1 MSVSTMRFSLTR
13 FLNTR
18 AFDRLRA
25 SSTIYLVFLG
35 PFLAFVTYV
44 VLGPFDLRAQSRLLQ
59 LVLLADLIYVITIV
73 AFVIL
78 RILRIISQR
87 RQRSA
92 GSQLH
97 LRLTGFFTVMALLP
111 TIGVAI
117 FATFTVNMGLEAWFS
132 DRVQSVIGASR
143 SAAEAYE
150 TEQRQAMVEDI
161 TDLANELGNFR
172 KSRFGVDSSEF
183 RTHLA
188 KLQQEMQRGMKEAF
202 VIDDKGKIKL
212 RGFRNYAFDYDEPEP
227 SLFDAA
233 LNQVQIIEDWD
244 NNEIR
249 ALVYIDGFPG
259 HYLYVTRLVD
269 GNLLNL
275 LDDTQETASLYQQL
289 ENEKGK
295 VLFNFALVY
304 LAFAILMI
312 VSSVLLGLWFAE
324 RLSRPI
330 GRLTGAAQK
339 IAEGELNV
347 RVREESGD
355 DEIAQLSKLFN
366 RMTVQL
372 KIQRDKLLQNTS
384 QIDERRRLFDSVLA
398 SVTSGVIGLNPSGK
412 ISFINRSAISLLS
425 CDHKNLE
432 NTKLD
437 ILVPEFAPVYTAL
450 FANNLKSFQ
459 QEIKLLRAG
468 RLENLLVRMAPMKD
482 EDDNIDGFVV
492 AFDDVTQL
500 VSAQRAAAWGDVA
513 QRIAHEIKN
522 PLTPIRLSAERIKR
536 KFMPLVDREGDT
548 LANMT
553 EVIVRQ
559 TNDLSRIVDEF
570 SKFARMPEP
579 EKQSEDIIKVVNSAI
594 SLQESGFPE
603 ILFKRN
609 IVKGPIMFELDA
621 TMISQVLINLLK
633 NAGES
638 IESRQS
644 KEESSEVKGQI
655 DIIVARHDT
664 FLEVSVVDNGI
675 GLPADRARLFEPYV
689 TTRENGT
696 GLGLAIVKKIIEEHG
711 GTFRLED
718 APNYKNSRKVGAAA
732 IIELPY
738 FAMSEN

>member
-1 MSVSTMRFSLTR
+1 MRFSLTR
-13 FLNTR
+13 FLTTR
-18 AFDRLRA
+18 TFDRVRA

-35 PFLAFVTYV
+35 PFLAFATYII
-44 VLGPFDLRAQSRLLQ
+44 LGPFDLRAQSRLLQ
-59 LVLLADLIYVITIV
+59 LVLLADLVYVITIV

-87 RQRSA
+87 RQKSA

-111 TIGVAI
+111 TIGVAV

-132 DRVQSVIGASR
+132 DRVQSVISASR

-150 TEQRQAMVEDI
+150 AEQREALVEDI
-161 TDLANELGNFR
+161 TDLANDLGSFR
-172 KSRFGVDSSEF
+172 KSRNGTDFSEF
-183 RTHLA
+183 RNQLA
-188 KLQQEMQRGMKEAF
+188 KRQQEMQRGMKEAF
-202 VIDDKGKIKL
+202 VINDERKIIL
-212 RGFRNYAFDYDEPEP
+212 RGFRNYAFDYDEPETV
-227 SLFDAA
+227 LFDAS
-233 LNQVQIIEDWD
+233 LKQVQIIDDWN
-244 NNEIR
+244 NNEMR
-249 ALVYIDGFPG
+249 ALIYIDGFPG

-289 ENEKGK
+289 ESDKGK

-312 VSSVLLGLWFAE
+312 VSAVLLGLLFAE

-339 IAEGELNV
+339 IAKGELNV
-347 RVREESGD
+347 RVREEAGD

-366 RMTVQL
+366 RMTKQL
-372 KIQRDKLLQNTS
+372 KLQRDKLLQNTS

-398 SVTSGVIGLNPSGK
+398 SVTSGVIGLNPDAK
-412 ISFINRSAISLLS
+412 ISFINRSAISLLNYTDKIS
-425 CDHKNLE
+425 KNCTLEILAPEFLSMYENLVLGNLKNL
-432 NTKLD
+432 
-437 ILVPEFAPVYTAL
+437 
-450 FANNLKSFQ
+450 Q
-459 QEIKLLRAG
+459 QEVKILRAG

-482 EDDNIDGFVV
+482 ETDNIDGFVI
-492 AFDDVTQL
+492 AFDDITEL

-522 PLTPIRLSAERIKR
+522 PLTPIRLSAERIKQ
-536 KFMPLVDREGDT
+536 KFVPLLDEDSAS
-548 LANMT
+548 LSNMT

-570 SKFARMPEP
+570 SRFARMPEP
-579 EKQSEDIIKVVNSAI
+579 DKKSEDIIQIINSAI
-594 SLQESGFPE
+594 SLQETGLPE
-603 ILFKRN
+603 ISFKKN
-609 IVKGPIMFELDA
+609 IVEGPIMFELDA
-621 TMISQVLINLLK
+621 TMMSQALINLLK

-638 IESRQS
+638 IESRIKKLGLS
-644 KEESSEVKGQI
+644 KVFGQI
-655 DIIVARHDT
+655 KITAELQDSFLKVSII
-664 FLEVSVVDNGI
+664 DNGL
-675 GLPADRARLFEPYV
+675 GLPEDRARLFEPYV

-718 APNYKNSRKVGAAA
+718 APQYKKSEIVGAAA
-732 IIELPY
+732 IIELPFY
-738 FAMSEN
+738 AVK

>member
-1 MSVSTMRFSLTR
+1 MSASTMRFSLTT

-18 AFDRLRA
+18 TFDRVRA

-35 PFLAFVTYV
+35 PFLALFTYV

-111 TIGVAI
+111 TIGVAV

-132 DRVQSVIGASR
+132 DRVQSVIGASK

-150 TEQRQAMVEDI
+150 AEQREAMVADI
-161 TDLANELGNFR
+161 TDLANEVGHFR
-172 KSRFGVDSSEF
+172 QSRYGTDFSEF
-183 RTHLA
+183 RSHLA
-188 KLQQEMQRGMKEAF
+188 NLQQEMQRGMKEAF
-202 VIDDKGKIKL
+202 VIDNKGKIIL
-212 RGFRNYAFDYDEPEP
+212 RGFRNYAFDYDQPEP
-227 SLFDAA
+227 LLFDNA
-233 LNQVQIIEDWD
+233 LKEVQIIEDWD

-269 GNLLNL
+269 GNLLSL

-366 RMTVQL
+366 RMTSQL

-398 SVTSGVIGLNPSGK
+398 SVTSGVICLNPSGK
-412 ISFINRSAISLLS
+412 ISFINRSAISLLK
-425 CDHKNLE
+425 CDDKNLE
-432 NTKLD
+432 NTTLD
-437 ILVPEFAPVYTAL
+437 ILVPEFTSMYNTL
-450 FANNLKSFQ
+450 FYNNYNSLQ

-482 EDDNIDGFVV
+482 EYDRIDGFVI
-492 AFDDVTQL
+492 AFDDVTEL

-536 KFMPLVDREGDT
+536 KFMPLVDRESDT
-548 LANMT
+548 LADMT

-579 EKQSEDIIKVVNSAI
+579 DKQSEDIIAVLNSAI

-603 ILFKRN
+603 ILFKKN
-609 IVKGPIMFELDA
+609 IVEGPIMFELDA
-621 TMISQVLINLLK
+621 TMISQVFINLLK

-638 IESRQS
+638 IESRKNKGKS
-644 KEESSEVKGQI
+644 AEVKGQI
-655 DIIVARHDT
+655 DIIVKHYDT
-664 FLEVSVVDNGI
+664 ILEVSFIDNGL
-675 GLPADRARLFEPYV
+675 GMPADRARLLEPYV
-689 TTRENGT
+689 TTR
-696 GLGLAIVKKIIEEHG
+696 
-711 GTFRLED
+711 
-718 APNYKNSRKVGAAA
+718 
-732 IIELPY
+732 
-738 FAMSEN
+738 

>member
-1 MSVSTMRFSLTR
+1 MRFSLTR
-13 FLNTR
+13 FINTR
-18 AFDRLRA
+18 AFGRVRA

-150 TEQRQAMVEDI
+150 TEQREAMVEDI

-172 KSRFGVDSSEF
+172 KSRFGADFSEF

-202 VIDDKGKIKL
+202 VIDEKGKIKL
-212 RGFRNYAFDYDEPEP
+212 RGFRNYAFDYDEPET

-233 LNQVQIIEDWD
+233 LKQVQIIEDWD

-339 IAEGELNV
+339 IAEGKLNV

-366 RMTVQL
+366 RMTSQL

-412 ISFINRSAISLLS
+412 ISFINRSAISLLN
-425 CDHKNLE
+425 CDEKNIE
-432 NTKLD
+432 NTTLD
-437 ILVPEFAPVYTAL
+437 ILVPEFAPMYTAL
-450 FANNLKSFQ
+450 FSSNLKSFQ

-482 EDDNIDGFVV
+482 EDDKIDGFVV

-603 ILFKRN
+603 ILFNRN
-609 IVKGPIMFELDA
+609 IIEGPIMFELDA

-638 IESRQS
+638 IESRQD
-644 KEESSEVKGQI
+644 KDGSSEVKGQI
-655 DIIVARHDT
+655 DIIVERHDT
-664 FLEVSVVDNGI
+664 FIEVAVIDNGI

-711 GTFRLED
+711 GTFQLED
-718 APNYKNSRKVGAAA
+718 APKYKSGSKVGAAA
-732 IIELPY
+732 IIELPL
-738 FAMSEN
+738 FTMNEN

>member
-1 MSVSTMRFSLTR
+1 MRFSLTR

-18 AFDRLRA
+18 AFDRVRA

-150 TEQRQAMVEDI
+150 TEQREAMVEDI

-172 KSRFGVDSSEF
+172 KSRFGADFSEF

-202 VIDDKGKIKL
+202 VIDEKGKIKL
-212 RGFRNYAFDYDEPEP
+212 RGFRNYAFDYDEPET

-233 LNQVQIIEDWD
+233 LKQVQIIEDWD

-366 RMTVQL
+366 RMTSQL

-412 ISFINRSAISLLS
+412 ISFINRSAISLLN
-425 CDHKNLE
+425 CDEKNIE
-432 NTKLD
+432 NTTLD
-437 ILVPEFAPVYTAL
+437 ILVPEFAPMYTAL
-450 FANNLKSFQ
+450 FSSNLKSFQ

-482 EDDNIDGFVV
+482 EDDKIDGFVV

-603 ILFKRN
+603 ILFNRN
-609 IVKGPIMFELDA
+609 IIEGPIMFELDA

-638 IESRQS
+638 IESRQD
-644 KEESSEVKGQI
+644 KDGSSEVKGQI
-655 DIIVARHDT
+655 DIIVERHDT
-664 FLEVSVVDNGI
+664 FLEVAVIDNGI

-718 APNYKNSRKVGAAA
+718 APKYKSGSKVGAAA
-732 IIELPY
+732 IIELPL
-738 FAMSEN
+738 FTMNEN

>member
-18 AFDRLRA
+18 AFDRVRA

-35 PFLAFVTYV
+35 PFLALFTYV

-150 TEQRQAMVEDI
+150 TEQREAMVEDI

-172 KSRFGVDSSEF
+172 KSRSGADFSEF

-233 LNQVQIIEDWD
+233 LKKVQIIQDWG

-249 ALVYIDGFPG
+249 ALAYIDGFPR
-259 HYLYVTRLVD
+259 HYVYATRVVD
-269 GNLLNL
+269 GNLLTL

-289 ENEKGK
+289 ESEKGK

-339 IAEGELNV
+339 IAKGELNV
-347 RVREESGD
+347 RVREEVGD
-355 DEIAQLSKLFN
+355 DEIAQLSRLFN
-366 RMTVQL
+366 RMTGQL

-384 QIDERRRLFDSVLA
+384 QIDERRRLLIVFW
-398 SVTSGVIGLNPSGK
+398 
-412 ISFINRSAISLLS
+412 LLLP
-425 CDHKNLE
+425 LE
-432 NTKLD
+432 
-437 ILVPEFAPVYTAL
+437 
-450 FANNLKSFQ
+450 
-459 QEIKLLRAG
+459 
-468 RLENLLVRMAPMKD
+468 
-482 EDDNIDGFVV
+482 
-492 AFDDVTQL
+492 
-500 VSAQRAAAWGDVA
+500 
-513 QRIAHEIKN
+513 
-522 PLTPIRLSAERIKR
+522 
-536 KFMPLVDREGDT
+536 
-548 LANMT
+548 
-553 EVIVRQ
+553 
-559 TNDLSRIVDEF
+559 
-570 SKFARMPEP
+570 
-579 EKQSEDIIKVVNSAI
+579 
-594 SLQESGFPE
+594 
-603 ILFKRN
+603 
-609 IVKGPIMFELDA
+609 
-621 TMISQVLINLLK
+621 
-633 NAGES
+633 
-638 IESRQS
+638 
-644 KEESSEVKGQI
+644 
-655 DIIVARHDT
+655 
-664 FLEVSVVDNGI
+664 
-675 GLPADRARLFEPYV
+675 
-689 TTRENGT
+689 
-696 GLGLAIVKKIIEEHG
+696 
-711 GTFRLED
+711 
-718 APNYKNSRKVGAAA
+718 
-732 IIELPY
+732 
-738 FAMSEN
+738 

>member
-1 MSVSTMRFSLTR
+1 MRFSLTR
-13 FLNTR
+13 ILNTR
-18 AFDRLRA
+18 TFDRVRA

-35 PFLAFVTYV
+35 PFLAFATYII
-44 VLGPFDLRAQSRLLQ
+44 LGPFDLRAQSRLLQ
-59 LVLLADLIYVITIV
+59 LVLLADLVYVITIV

-87 RQRSA
+87 RQKSA

-111 TIGVAI
+111 TIGVAV

-132 DRVQSVIGASR
+132 DRVQSVISASR

-150 TEQRQAMVEDI
+150 AEQREALIEDI
-161 TDLANELGNFR
+161 ADLANELGFFR
-172 KSRFGVDSSEF
+172 KGRNGTDLSEF
-183 RTHLA
+183 RNHLA

-212 RGFRNYAFDYDEPEP
+212 RGFRNYAFDYDKPEAI
-227 SLFDAA
+227 LFDTS
-233 LNQVQIIEDWD
+233 LRQVQIIEDWK
-244 NNEIR
+244 NNEMR
-249 ALVYIDGFPG
+249 ALIYIDDFPG

-275 LDDTQETASLYQQL
+275 LDETQETASLYQQL
-289 ENEKGK
+289 ESDKGK

-312 VSSVLLGLWFAE
+312 LSAVLLGLWFAE

-339 IAEGELNV
+339 IAKGELNV

-366 RMTVQL
+366 RMTSQL
-372 KIQRDKLLQNTS
+372 KLQRDKLLLNTS

-398 SVTSGVIGLNPSGK
+398 SVTSGVIGLNPNGK
-412 ISFINRSAISLLS
+412 ISFINRSAISLLNYT
-425 CDHKNLE
+425 DKKLE
-432 NTKLD
+432 DCSLE
-437 ILVPEFAPVYTAL
+437 ILAPEFLSMYESLVL
-450 FANNLKSFQ
+450 GNLKSLQ
-459 QEIKLLRAG
+459 QEVKILRAG
-468 RLENLLVRMAPMKD
+468 RLENLLVRIAPMKD
-482 EDDNIDGFVV
+482 ETENIDGFVI
-492 AFDDVTQL
+492 AFDDITEL

-536 KFMPLVDREGDT
+536 KFMPLLDDNSDT
-548 LANMT
+548 LSDMT

-570 SKFARMPEP
+570 SRFARMPEP
-579 EKQSEDIIKVVNSAI
+579 NKKSEDIIQIINSAI
-594 SLQESGFPE
+594 SLQENGLPE
-603 ILFKRN
+603 IAFKKN
-609 IVKGPIMFELDA
+609 IVDGPIMLEVDA
-621 TMISQVLINLLK
+621 TMISQALINLLK

-638 IESRQS
+638 IASRMS
-644 KEESSEVKGQI
+644 KGEAPIVLGQI
-655 DIIVARHDT
+655 KVIAKLLDN
-664 FLEVSVVDNGI
+664 FLKVSIVDNGL
-675 GLPADRARLFEPYV
+675 GLPEDRARLFEPYV

-718 APNYKNSRKVGAAA
+718 AAQYKNSGIVGAAA
-732 IIELPY
+732 IIEIPIY
-738 FAMSEN
+738 SVKSNKD

>member
-18 AFDRLRA
+18 TFDRVRA

-35 PFLAFVTYV
+35 PFLALFTYV

-111 TIGVAI
+111 TIGVAV

-132 DRVQSVIGASR
+132 DRVQSVIGASK

-150 TEQRQAMVEDI
+150 AEQREAMVADI

-172 KSRFGVDSSEF
+172 KSRYGTDFSEF
-183 RTHLA
+183 RSHLA
-188 KLQQEMQRGMKEAF
+188 NLQQEMQRGMKEAF
-202 VIDDKGKIKL
+202 VIDNKGKIIL
-212 RGFRNYAFDYDEPEP
+212 RGFRNYAFDYDQPEP
-227 SLFDAA
+227 LLFDNA
-233 LNQVQIIEDWD
+233 LKEVQIIEDWD

-269 GNLLNL
+269 GNLLSL
-275 LDDTQETASLYQQL
+275 LDHTQETASLYQQL

-366 RMTVQL
+366 RMTSQL

-412 ISFINRSAISLLS
+412 ISFINRSAISLLK
-425 CDHKNLE
+425 CDDKNLE
-432 NTKLD
+432 NTTLD
-437 ILVPEFAPVYTAL
+437 ILVPEFTSMYNTL
-450 FANNLKSFQ
+450 FYNNFNSLQ

-482 EDDNIDGFVV
+482 EYDRIDGFVI
-492 AFDDVTQL
+492 AFDDVTEL

-536 KFMPLVDREGDT
+536 KFMPLVDRESDT
-548 LANMT
+548 LADMT

-579 EKQSEDIIKVVNSAI
+579 DKQSEDIIAVLNSAI

-603 ILFKRN
+603 ILFKKN
-609 IVKGPIMFELDA
+609 IVEGPIMFELDS
-621 TMISQVLINLLK
+621 TMISQVFINLLK

-638 IESRQS
+638 IESRKNKGKS
-644 KEESSEVKGQI
+644 AEVKGQI
-655 DIIVARHDT
+655 DIIVKHYDT
-664 FLEVSVVDNGI
+664 ILEVSFIDNGV

-711 GTFRLED
+711 GAFRLED
-718 APNYKNSRKVGAAA
+718 APRCKTSSIVGAAA
-732 IIELPY
+732 IIELP
-738 FAMSEN
+738 FFNMNQN

>member
-1 MSVSTMRFSLTR
+1 M
-13 FLNTR
+13 
-18 AFDRLRA
+18 
-25 SSTIYLVFLG
+25 
-35 PFLAFVTYV
+35 
-44 VLGPFDLRAQSRLLQ
+44 
-59 LVLLADLIYVITIV
+59 
-73 AFVIL
+73 
-78 RILRIISQR
+78 RIISQR
-87 RQRSA
+87 RQKSA

-132 DRVQSVIGASR
+132 DRVQSVISASR

-150 TEQRQAMVEDI
+150 AEQRGALIEDI
-161 TDLANELGNFR
+161 TDLANELGFFR
-172 KSRFGVDSSEF
+172 KGRNGTDLSEF
-183 RTHLA
+183 RNHLA

-202 VIDDKGKIKL
+202 VIDDEGKIKL
-212 RGFRNYAFDYDEPEP
+212 RGFRNYAFDYDKPEVT
-227 SLFDAA
+227 LFDTS
-233 LNQVQIIEDWD
+233 LRQVQIIEDWK
-244 NNEIR
+244 NNEMR
-249 ALVYIDGFPG
+249 ALIYIDGFPG

-289 ENEKGK
+289 ESDKGK

-312 VSSVLLGLWFAE
+312 VSAVLLGLWFAE

-339 IAEGELNV
+339 IAKGELNV

-366 RMTVQL
+366 RMTSQL
-372 KIQRDKLLQNTS
+372 KLQRDKLLLNTS

-398 SVTSGVIGLNPSGK
+398 SVTSGVIGLNPKGK
-412 ISFINRSAISLLS
+412 ISFINRSAISLLNYTDKKMDD
-425 CDHKNLE
+425 CTLE
-432 NTKLD
+432 
-437 ILVPEFAPVYTAL
+437 ILAPEFLSMYESLVL
-450 FANNLKSFQ
+450 GDLKSLQ
-459 QEIKLLRAG
+459 QEVKILRAG

-482 EDDNIDGFVV
+482 ETDNIDGFVI
-492 AFDDVTQL
+492 AFDDITEL

-536 KFMPLVDREGDT
+536 KFMPLLDDNSDT
-548 LANMT
+548 LSDMT

-570 SKFARMPEP
+570 SRFARMPEP
-579 EKQSEDIIKVVNSAI
+579 DKKSEDIIQIITSAI
-594 SLQESGFPE
+594 SLQENGLPE
-603 ILFKRN
+603 IAFKKN
-609 IVKGPIMFELDA
+609 IVEGPIMLGVDA
-621 TMISQVLINLLK
+621 AMISQALINLLK

-638 IESRQS
+638 ISGRMSKGESPN
-644 KEESSEVKGQI
+644 VLGQI
-655 DIIVARHDT
+655 QVIAKLSGS
-664 FLEVSVVDNGI
+664 FLKVSIVDNGL
-675 GLPADRARLFEPYV
+675 GLPEDRARLFEPYV

-718 APNYKNSRKVGAAA
+718 APKYQNSGIVGAAA
-732 IIELPY
+732 IIELPIY
-738 FAMSEN
+738 SVK

>member
-1 MSVSTMRFSLTR
+1 MRFSLTR

-18 AFDRLRA
+18 AFDRVRA

-150 TEQRQAMVEDI
+150 TEQREAMVEDI
-161 TDLANELGNFR
+161 TALANELGNFR
-172 KSRFGVDSSEF
+172 KSRFGADSSEF

-227 SLFDAA
+227 ALFDSA
-233 LNQVQIIEDWD
+233 LKQVQIIEDWD

-412 ISFINRSAISLLS
+412 ISFINRSAISLLN

-432 NTKLD
+432 NTTLD
-437 ILVPEFAPVYTAL
+437 ILVPEFAPMYTAL
-450 FANNLKSFQ
+450 FADNLKSFQ

-482 EDDNIDGFVV
+482 EDDKIDGFVV

-536 KFMPLVDREGDT
+536 KFMPIVDREGDT

-609 IVKGPIMFELDA
+609 IVEGPIMFELDA

-644 KEESSEVKGQI
+644 KEESSKVKGQI
-655 DIIVARHDT
+655 DIIVVRHDT

-718 APNYKNSRKVGAAA
+718 APEYKNSSKVGAAA
-732 IIELPY
+732 IIALPY
-738 FAMSEN
+738 FTMSEN

>member
-1 MSVSTMRFSLTR
+1 MRFSLTR
-13 FLNTR
+13 ILNTKT
-18 AFDRLRA
+18 FDRVRA

-35 PFLAFVTYV
+35 PFLAFATYII
-44 VLGPFDLRAQSRLLQ
+44 LGPFDLRAQSRLLQ
-59 LVLLADLIYVITIV
+59 LVLLADLVYVITIV

-78 RILRIISQR
+78 RIFRIVSQR
-87 RQRSA
+87 RQKSA

-111 TIGVAI
+111 TIGVAV

-132 DRVQSVIGASR
+132 DRVQSVVSASR

-150 TEQRQAMVEDI
+150 AEQREALTEDI
-161 TDLANELGNFR
+161 ADLANELGFFR
-172 KSRFGVDSSEF
+172 KSRNGTDLSEI
-183 RTHLA
+183 RNHLA

-202 VIDDKGKIKL
+202 VIDYEGKIKL
-212 RGFRNYAFDYDEPEP
+212 RGFRNYAFDYDEPDAV
-227 SLFDAA
+227 LFDAS
-233 LNQVQIIEDWD
+233 LKQVQIIEDWK
-244 NNEIR
+244 NNEMR
-249 ALVYIDGFPG
+249 ALIYIDGFPG

-289 ENEKGK
+289 ESDKGK

-312 VSSVLLGLWFAE
+312 VSAVLLGLWFAE

-339 IAEGELNV
+339 IAKGELNV
-347 RVREESGD
+347 RVREETGD

-366 RMTVQL
+366 RMTSQL
-372 KIQRDKLLQNTS
+372 KLQRDKLLLNTS

-398 SVTSGVIGLNPSGK
+398 SVTSGVIGLNPDGK
-412 ISFINRSAISLLS
+412 ISFINRSAISLLNYS
-425 CDHKNLE
+425 DKTFEDCTLE
-432 NTKLD
+432 
-437 ILVPEFAPVYTAL
+437 ILAPEFLSMYESLVL
-450 FANNLKSFQ
+450 GNLKSLQ
-459 QEIKLLRAG
+459 QEVKILRAG

-482 EDDNIDGFVV
+482 ETDNIDGFVI
-492 AFDDVTQL
+492 AFDDITEL

-536 KFMPLVDREGDT
+536 KFVPLLDDNSDT
-548 LANMT
+548 LSDMT

-570 SKFARMPEP
+570 SRFARMPEP
-579 EKQSEDIIKVVNSAI
+579 VKKSEDIIQIINSAI
-594 SLQESGFPE
+594 SLQENGLPE
-603 ILFKRN
+603 IEFKKN
-609 IVKGPIMFELDA
+609 IVEGPIMCELDA
-621 TMISQVLINLLK
+621 TMISQALINLVK

-638 IESRQS
+638 IASRMS
-644 KEESSEVKGQI
+644 KGNSPNVLGQI
-655 DIIVARHDT
+655 KVIAKLSGS
-664 FLEVSVVDNGI
+664 FLKVSIFDNGL
-675 GLPADRARLFEPYV
+675 GLPEDRVRLFEPYV

-718 APNYKNSRKVGAAA
+718 APPYQNSGIVGAAA
-732 IIELPY
+732 IIELPIY
-738 FAMSEN
+738 SVRYDKD

>member
-1 MSVSTMRFSLTR
+1 
-13 FLNTR
+13 
-18 AFDRLRA
+18 
-25 SSTIYLVFLG
+25 LG
-35 PFLAFVTYV
+35 PFLALATYII
-44 VLGPFDLRAQSRLLQ
+44 LGPFDLRAQSRLLQ
-59 LVLLADLIYVITIV
+59 LVLLADLVYVITIV

-87 RQRSA
+87 RQKSA

-111 TIGVAI
+111 TIGVAV

-132 DRVQSVIGASR
+132 DRVQSVISASR

-150 TEQRQAMVEDI
+150 AEQREALIEDI
-161 TDLANELGNFR
+161 TDLANDLGLFR
-172 KSRFGVDSSEF
+172 KSRNGTDFSEF
-183 RTHLA
+183 RNHLA
-188 KLQQEMQRGMKEAF
+188 KRQQEMQRGMNEAF
-202 VIDDKGKIKL
+202 VINDESKIIL
-212 RGFRNYAFDYDEPEP
+212 RGFRNYAFDYDEPETV
-227 SLFDAA
+227 LFDAA
-233 LNQVQIIEDWD
+233 LKQVQIIEDWK
-244 NNEIR
+244 NNEMR
-249 ALVYIDGFPG
+249 ALIYIDGFPD

-289 ENEKGK
+289 ESDKGK

-312 VSSVLLGLWFAE
+312 VSAVLLGLLFAE

-339 IAEGELNV
+339 IARGELNV

-366 RMTVQL
+366 RMTRQL
-372 KIQRDKLLQNTS
+372 KLQRDKLLQNTS

-398 SVTSGVIGLNPSGK
+398 SVTSGVIGLNSDAK
-412 ISFINRSAISLLS
+412 ISFINRSAISLLNYS
-425 CDHKNLE
+425 DKISKNCTLE
-432 NTKLD
+432 
-437 ILVPEFAPVYTAL
+437 ILAPEFLSMYE
-450 FANNLKSFQ
+450 NLVLGNLRSLQ
-459 QEIKLLRAG
+459 QEVKILRAG
-468 RLENLLVRMAPMKD
+468 RFENLLVRMAPMKD
-482 EDDNIDGFVV
+482 ETDNIDGFVI
-492 AFDDVTQL
+492 AFDDITEL

-522 PLTPIRLSAERIKR
+522 PLTPIRLSAERIKQ
-536 KFMPLVDREGDT
+536 KFMPLLDEDSDS
-548 LANMT
+548 LSNMT

-570 SKFARMPEP
+570 SRFARMPEP
-579 EKQSEDIIKVVNSAI
+579 DKKSENIIQIINSAI
-594 SLQESGFPE
+594 SLQETGFPE
-603 ILFKRN
+603 ISFKKN
-609 IVKGPIMFELDA
+609 IVEGPIMFDLDA
-621 TMISQVLINLLK
+621 TMMSQALINLLK

-638 IESRQS
+638 IESRIKKHGVS
-644 KEESSEVKGQI
+644 KIFGQI
-655 DIIVARHDT
+655 EIITELQDS
-664 FLEVSVVDNGI
+664 FFKISIVDNGL
-675 GLPADRARLFEPYV
+675 GLPEDRARLFEPYV

-718 APNYKNSRKVGAAA
+718 APQFKNSEIVGATA
-732 IIELPY
+732 IIELPFY
-738 FAMSEN
+738 AVK

>member
-1 MSVSTMRFSLTR
+1 MRFSLTR
-13 FLNTR
+13 ILNTR
-18 AFDRLRA
+18 TFDRVRA

-35 PFLAFVTYV
+35 PFLAFATYII
-44 VLGPFDLRAQSRLLQ
+44 LGPFDLRAQSRLLQ
-59 LVLLADLIYVITIV
+59 LVLLADLVYVITIV

-87 RQRSA
+87 RQKSA

-111 TIGVAI
+111 TIGVAV

-132 DRVQSVIGASR
+132 DRVQSVISASR

-150 TEQRQAMVEDI
+150 AEQREALIEDI
-161 TDLANELGNFR
+161 ADLANELGFFR
-172 KSRFGVDSSEF
+172 KGRNGTDLSEF
-183 RTHLA
+183 RNHLA
-188 KLQQEMQRGMKEAF
+188 RLQQEMQRGMKEAF

-212 RGFRNYAFDYDEPEP
+212 RGFRNYAFDYDKPEAI
-227 SLFDAA
+227 LFDTS
-233 LNQVQIIEDWD
+233 LRQVQIIEDWK
-244 NNEIR
+244 NNEMR
-249 ALVYIDGFPG
+249 ALIYIDGFPG

-275 LDDTQETASLYQQL
+275 LDETQETASLYQQL
-289 ENEKGK
+289 ESDKGK

-312 VSSVLLGLWFAE
+312 LSAVLLGLWFAE

-339 IAEGELNV
+339 IAKGELNV

-366 RMTVQL
+366 RMTSQL
-372 KIQRDKLLQNTS
+372 KLQRDKLLLNTS

-398 SVTSGVIGLNPSGK
+398 SVTSGVIGLNPNGK
-412 ISFINRSAISLLS
+412 ISFINRSAISLLNYT
-425 CDHKNLE
+425 DKKLE
-432 NTKLD
+432 DCSLE
-437 ILVPEFAPVYTAL
+437 ILAPEFLSMYESLVL
-450 FANNLKSFQ
+450 GNLKSLQ
-459 QEIKLLRAG
+459 QEVKILRAG
-468 RLENLLVRMAPMKD
+468 RLENLLVRIAPMKD
-482 EDDNIDGFVV
+482 ETENIDGFVI
-492 AFDDVTQL
+492 AFDDITEL

-536 KFMPLVDREGDT
+536 KFMPLLDDNSDT
-548 LANMT
+548 LSDMT

-570 SKFARMPEP
+570 SRFARMPEP
-579 EKQSEDIIKVVNSAI
+579 NKKSEDIIQIINSAI
-594 SLQESGFPE
+594 SLQENGLPE
-603 ILFKRN
+603 IAFKKN
-609 IVKGPIMFELDA
+609 IVDGPIMLEVDG
-621 TMISQVLINLLK
+621 TMISQALINLLK

-638 IESRQS
+638 IASRMS
-644 KEESSEVKGQI
+644 KGEAPIVLGQI
-655 DIIVARHDT
+655 KVIAKLLDN
-664 FLEVSVVDNGI
+664 FLKVSIVDNGL
-675 GLPADRARLFEPYV
+675 GLPEDRARLFEPYV

-718 APNYKNSRKVGAAA
+718 ATQYKNSGIVGAAA
-732 IIELPY
+732 IIEIPIYSVKL
-738 FAMSEN
+738 NKD

>member
-1 MSVSTMRFSLTR
+1 MRFSLTR
-13 FLNTR
+13 ILNTR
-18 AFDRLRA
+18 TFDRVRA

-35 PFLAFVTYV
+35 PFLAFATYII
-44 VLGPFDLRAQSRLLQ
+44 LGPFDLRAQSRLLQ
-59 LVLLADLIYVITIV
+59 LVLLADLVYVITIV

-87 RQRSA
+87 RQKSA

-97 LRLTGFFTVMALLP
+97 LRLTGFFTLMALLP
-111 TIGVAI
+111 TIGVAV

-132 DRVQSVIGASR
+132 DRVQSVISASR

-150 TEQRQAMVEDI
+150 AEQREALIEDI
-161 TDLANELGNFR
+161 ADLANELGFFR
-172 KSRFGVDSSEF
+172 KGRNGTDLSEF
-183 RTHLA
+183 RNHLA
-188 KLQQEMQRGMKEAF
+188 KLQQKMQRGMKEAF

-212 RGFRNYAFDYDEPEP
+212 RGFRNYAFDYDKPEAI
-227 SLFDAA
+227 LFDTS
-233 LNQVQIIEDWD
+233 LRQVQIIEDWK
-244 NNEIR
+244 NNEMR
-249 ALVYIDGFPG
+249 ALIYIDGFPG

-275 LDDTQETASLYQQL
+275 LDETQETASLYQQL
-289 ENEKGK
+289 ENDKGK

-339 IAEGELNV
+339 IAKGELNV

-366 RMTVQL
+366 RMTSQL
-372 KIQRDKLLQNTS
+372 KLQRDKLLLNTS

-398 SVTSGVIGLNPSGK
+398 SVTSGVIGLNPNGK
-412 ISFINRSAISLLS
+412 ISFINRSAISLLNYT
-425 CDHKNLE
+425 DKKLE
-432 NTKLD
+432 DCTLE
-437 ILVPEFAPVYTAL
+437 ILAPEFLSMYESLVL
-450 FANNLKSFQ
+450 GNLKSLQ
-459 QEIKLLRAG
+459 QEVKILRAG
-468 RLENLLVRMAPMKD
+468 RLENLLVRIAPMKD
-482 EDDNIDGFVV
+482 ETDNIDGFVI
-492 AFDDVTQL
+492 AFDDITEL

-536 KFMPLVDREGDT
+536 KFMPLLDDKSDT
-548 LANMT
+548 LSDMT

-570 SKFARMPEP
+570 SRFARMPEP
-579 EKQSEDIIKVVNSAI
+579 NKKSEDIIQIINSAI
-594 SLQESGFPE
+594 SLQENGLPE
-603 ILFKRN
+603 IAFKKN
-609 IVKGPIMFELDA
+609 IVDGPIMLEVDA
-621 TMISQVLINLLK
+621 TMISQALINLLK

-638 IESRQS
+638 IASRMS
-644 KEESSEVKGQI
+644 KGEAPIVLGQI
-655 DIIVARHDT
+655 KVIAKLLDN
-664 FLEVSVVDNGI
+664 FLKVSIVDNGL
-675 GLPADRARLFEPYV
+675 GLPEDRARLFEPYV

-718 APNYKNSRKVGAAA
+718 AAQYKNSDIVGAAA
-732 IIELPY
+732 IIEIPIY
-738 FAMSEN
+738 SVKSNKD

>member
-1 MSVSTMRFSLTR
+1 MRFSLTR
-13 FLNTR
+13 FLKTKT
-18 AFDRLRA
+18 FDHVRT

-35 PFLAFVTYV
+35 PFLAFATYV
-44 VLGPFDLRAQSRLLQ
+44 ILGPFDLRAQSRLLQ
-59 LVLLADLIYVITIV
+59 LVLLADLVYVITIV

-87 RQRSA
+87 RQKSA

-111 TIGVAI
+111 TIGVAV

-132 DRVQSVIGASR
+132 DRVQSVITASR

-150 TEQRQAMVEDI
+150 AEQREALIEDI
-161 TDLANELGNFR
+161 TNLANELGLFR
-172 KSRFGVDSSEF
+172 KGRNGTDLSEF
-183 RTHLA
+183 RNHLA
-188 KLQQEMQRGMKEAF
+188 KLQQEMQRGMKKAF
-202 VIDDKGKIKL
+202 VINHEGKIKL
-212 RGFRNYAFDYDEPEP
+212 RGFRNYAFDYDEPETG
-227 SLFDAA
+227 LFDTS
-233 LNQVQIIEDWD
+233 LKQVQIIDDWN
-244 NNEIR
+244 NNEMR
-249 ALVYIDGFPG
+249 ALVYIDDYPG

-275 LDDTQETASLYQQL
+275 LDETQETASLYQQL
-289 ENEKGK
+289 ESDKGK

-312 VSSVLLGLWFAE
+312 VSAVLLGLWFAE

-339 IAEGELNV
+339 IAKGELNV

-366 RMTVQL
+366 RMTSQL
-372 KIQRDKLLQNTS
+372 KLQRDELLQNTS

-398 SVTSGVIGLNPSGK
+398 SVTSGVIGLNPNGK
-412 ISFINRSAISLLS
+412 ISFVNRSAIRLLNYTDKIS
-425 CDHKNLE
+425 E
-432 NTKLD
+432 NSTLK
-437 ILVPEFAPVYTAL
+437 ILAPEFLSIYEAL
-450 FANNLKSFQ
+450 VMGNLKSLQ
-459 QEIKLLRAG
+459 QEVKILRAG

-482 EDDNIDGFVV
+482 ETERVDGFVI
-492 AFDDVTQL
+492 AFDDITEL
-500 VSAQRAAAWGDVA
+500 VSAQRSAAWGDVA

-536 KFMPLVDREGDT
+536 KFMPLLEKDSDT
-548 LANMT
+548 LSSMT

-570 SKFARMPEP
+570 SRFARMPEP
-579 EKQSEDIIKVVNSAI
+579 DKKPEDIIQIINSAI
-594 SLQESGFPE
+594 SLQETGLPE
-603 ILFKRN
+603 ISFKKR
-609 IVKGPIMFELDA
+609 IIDGPIMFELDT
-621 TMISQVLINLLK
+621 TMISQALINLLK

-638 IESRQS
+638 IETRISKHESSNVFGQIEIIVES
-644 KEESSEVKGQI
+644 KES
-655 DIIVARHDT
+655 
-664 FLEVSVVDNGI
+664 FLKISIVDNGV
-675 GLPADRARLFEPYV
+675 GLPEDRTRLFEPYV
-689 TTRENGT
+689 TTRESGT

-718 APNYKNSRKVGAAA
+718 ASQVENSGIVGAAA
-732 IIELPY
+732 IIELPIY
-738 FAMSEN
+738 TSK

>member
-1 MSVSTMRFSLTR
+1 MRFSLTR
-13 FLNTR
+13 FLNTKT
-18 AFDRLRA
+18 FDHVRT

-35 PFLAFVTYV
+35 PFLAFATYV
-44 VLGPFDLRAQSRLLQ
+44 ILGPFDLRAQSRLLQ
-59 LVLLADLIYVITIV
+59 LVLLADLVYVITIV

-87 RQRSA
+87 RQKSA

-111 TIGVAI
+111 TIGVAV

-132 DRVQSVIGASR
+132 DRVQSVITASR

-150 TEQRQAMVEDI
+150 AEQREALIEDI
-161 TDLANELGNFR
+161 TNLAKELGFFR
-172 KSRFGVDSSEF
+172 KSRNGTDLSEF
-183 RTHLA
+183 RNHLA
-188 KLQQEMQRGMKEAF
+188 KLQQEMQRGMKKAF
-202 VIDDKGKIKL
+202 VINHEGKIKL
-212 RGFRNYAFDYDEPEP
+212 RGFRNYAFDYDEPETG
-227 SLFDAA
+227 LFDTS
-233 LNQVQIIEDWD
+233 LKQVQIIDDWN
-244 NNEIR
+244 NNEMR
-249 ALVYIDGFPG
+249 ALVYIDDYPG

-275 LDDTQETASLYQQL
+275 LDETQETASLYQQL
-289 ENEKGK
+289 ESDKGK

-312 VSSVLLGLWFAE
+312 VSAVLLGLWFAE

-339 IAEGELNV
+339 IAKGELNV

-366 RMTVQL
+366 RMTSQL
-372 KIQRDKLLQNTS
+372 KLQRDELLQNTS

-398 SVTSGVIGLNPSGK
+398 SVTSGVIGLKPNGK
-412 ISFINRSAISLLS
+412 ISFVNRSAISLLNYTDKIS
-425 CDHKNLE
+425 E
-432 NTKLD
+432 NSTLK
-437 ILVPEFAPVYTAL
+437 ILAPEFLSMYEAL
-450 FANNLKSFQ
+450 VLGNLKSLQ
-459 QEIKLLRAG
+459 QEVKILRAG

-482 EDDNIDGFVV
+482 ETERVDGFVI
-492 AFDDVTQL
+492 AFDDITEL
-500 VSAQRAAAWGDVA
+500 VSAQRSAAWGDVA

-536 KFMPLVDREGDT
+536 KFMPLLEKDSDT
-548 LANMT
+548 LSSMT

-570 SKFARMPEP
+570 SRFARMPEP
-579 EKQSEDIIKVVNSAI
+579 DKKPADIIQIINSAI
-594 SLQESGFPE
+594 SLQETGLPE
-603 ILFKRN
+603 ISFKKR
-609 IVKGPIMFELDA
+609 IIDGPIMFELDT
-621 TMISQVLINLLK
+621 TMISQALINLLK

-638 IESRQS
+638 IETRISKHESSNVFGQIEIIVES
-644 KEESSEVKGQI
+644 KE
-655 DIIVARHDT
+655 
-664 FLEVSVVDNGI
+664 SVLKISIVDNGM
-675 GLPADRARLFEPYV
+675 GLPEDRTRLFEPYV
-689 TTRENGT
+689 TTRESGT

-718 APNYKNSRKVGAAA
+718 ASQVENSGIVGAAA
-732 IIELPY
+732 IIELPIY
-738 FAMSEN
+738 TSK

>member
-1 MSVSTMRFSLTR
+1 
-13 FLNTR
+13 
-18 AFDRLRA
+18 
-25 SSTIYLVFLG
+25 
-35 PFLAFVTYV
+35 
-44 VLGPFDLRAQSRLLQ
+44 
-59 LVLLADLIYVITIV
+59 
-73 AFVIL
+73 
-78 RILRIISQR
+78 
-87 RQRSA
+87 
-92 GSQLH
+92 
-97 LRLTGFFTVMALLP
+97 MALLP

>member
-1 MSVSTMRFSLTR
+1 MRFSLTR

-18 AFDRLRA
+18 AFDRVRA
-25 SSTIYLVFLG
+25 SSTIYLVSLG

-111 TIGVAI
+111 TIGVAV

-143 SAAEAYE
+143 SASEAYE
-150 TEQRQAMVEDI
+150 TEQREAMLEDI

-172 KSRFGVDSSEF
+172 KSRLGADFSEF
-183 RTHLA
+183 RIHLA
-188 KLQQEMQRGMKEAF
+188 KLQQEMQRGMKKAF

-339 IAEGELNV
+339 IAKGELNV
-347 RVREESGD
+347 RVREEPGD

-366 RMTVQL
+366 RMTGQL

-412 ISFINRSAISLLS
+412 ISFINRSAISLLN
-425 CDHKNLE
+425 CDDKNIE
-432 NTKLD
+432 NTTLD
-437 ILVPEFAPVYTAL
+437 LLVPEFAPMCTAL
-450 FANNLKSFQ
+450 FADNLKSFQ
-459 QEIKLLRAG
+459 QEIKLLRSG

-536 KFMPLVDREGDT
+536 KFMPLLDRESDT

-609 IVKGPIMFELDA
+609 IVEGPIMFELDA

-638 IESRQS
+638 IECRHN
-644 KEESSEVKGQI
+644 KDESSGVKGQI
-655 DIIVARHDT
+655 DIIVERHDT
-664 FLEVSVVDNGI
+664 FLEVSIVDNGV

-718 APNYKNSRKVGAAA
+718 APTYKDRSNVGAAA
-732 IIELPY
+732 IIELPL
-738 FAMSEN
+738 FTMNEN

>member
-1 MSVSTMRFSLTR
+1 MRFSLTR
-13 FLNTR
+13 ILNTR
-18 AFDRLRA
+18 TFDRVRA

-35 PFLAFVTYV
+35 PFLAFATYII
-44 VLGPFDLRAQSRLLQ
+44 LGPFDLRAQSRLLQ
-59 LVLLADLIYVITIV
+59 LVLLADLVYVITIV

-87 RQRSA
+87 RQKSA

-132 DRVQSVIGASR
+132 DRVQSVISASR

-150 TEQRQAMVEDI
+150 AEQRGALIEDI
-161 TDLANELGNFR
+161 TDLANELGFFR
-172 KSRFGVDSSEF
+172 KGRNGTDLSEF
-183 RTHLA
+183 RNHLA

-202 VIDDKGKIKL
+202 VIDDEGKIKL
-212 RGFRNYAFDYDEPEP
+212 RGFRNYAFDYDEPEVT
-227 SLFDAA
+227 LFDTS
-233 LNQVQIIEDWD
+233 LRQVQIIEDWK
-244 NNEIR
+244 NNEMR
-249 ALVYIDGFPG
+249 ALIYIDGFPG

-289 ENEKGK
+289 ESDKGK

-312 VSSVLLGLWFAE
+312 VSAVLLGLWFAE

-339 IAEGELNV
+339 IAKGELNV

-366 RMTVQL
+366 RMTSQL
-372 KIQRDKLLQNTS
+372 KLQRDKLLLNTS

-398 SVTSGVIGLNPSGK
+398 SVTSGVIGLNPKGK
-412 ISFINRSAISLLS
+412 ISFINRSAISLLNYT
-425 CDHKNLE
+425 DK
-432 NTKLD
+432 KLD
-437 ILVPEFAPVYTAL
+437 DCTLEILAPEFLSMYESLVL
-450 FANNLKSFQ
+450 GDLKSLQ
-459 QEIKLLRAG
+459 QEVKILRAG

-482 EDDNIDGFVV
+482 ETDNIDGFVI
-492 AFDDVTQL
+492 AFDDITEL

-536 KFMPLVDREGDT
+536 KFMPLLDDNSDT
-548 LANMT
+548 LSDMT

-570 SKFARMPEP
+570 SRFARMPEP
-579 EKQSEDIIKVVNSAI
+579 DKKSEDIIQIITSAI
-594 SLQESGFPE
+594 SLQENGLPE
-603 ILFKRN
+603 IAFKKN
-609 IVKGPIMFELDA
+609 IVEGPIMFGVDA
-621 TMISQVLINLLK
+621 AMISQALINLLK

-638 IESRQS
+638 IESRMS
-644 KEESSEVKGQI
+644 KGESPNVLGQI
-655 DIIVARHDT
+655 QVIAKLSGS
-664 FLEVSVVDNGI
+664 FLKVSIVDNGL
-675 GLPADRARLFEPYV
+675 GLPEDRARLFEPYV

-718 APNYKNSRKVGAAA
+718 APKYKNSSKVGAAA

-738 FAMSEN
+738 FTMSEN

>member
-1 MSVSTMRFSLTR
+1 MRFSLTR

-711 GTFRLED
+711 GTFRLQD

>member
-1 MSVSTMRFSLTR
+1 MSVRAMRFSLTR
-13 FLNTR
+13 FLNTKT
-18 AFDRLRA
+18 FDHVRT

-35 PFLAFVTYV
+35 PFLAFATYV
-44 VLGPFDLRAQSRLLQ
+44 ILGPFDLRAQSRLLQ
-59 LVLLADLIYVITIV
+59 LVLLADLVYVITIV

-87 RQRSA
+87 RQKSA

-111 TIGVAI
+111 TIGVAV

-132 DRVQSVIGASR
+132 DRVQSVITASR

-150 TEQRQAMVEDI
+150 AEQREALIEDI
-161 TDLANELGNFR
+161 TNLAKELGFFR
-172 KSRFGVDSSEF
+172 KSRNGTDLSEF
-183 RTHLA
+183 RNHLA
-188 KLQQEMQRGMKEAF
+188 KLQQEMQRGMKKAF
-202 VIDDKGKIKL
+202 VINHEGKIKL
-212 RGFRNYAFDYDEPEP
+212 RGFRNYAFDYDEPETG
-227 SLFDAA
+227 LFDTS
-233 LNQVQIIEDWD
+233 LKQVQIIDDWN
-244 NNEIR
+244 NNEMR
-249 ALVYIDGFPG
+249 ALVYIDDYPG

-275 LDDTQETASLYQQL
+275 LDETQETASLYQQL
-289 ENEKGK
+289 ESDKGK

-312 VSSVLLGLWFAE
+312 VSAVLLGLWFAE

-339 IAEGELNV
+339 IAKGELNV

-366 RMTVQL
+366 RMTSQL
-372 KIQRDKLLQNTS
+372 KLQRDELLQNTS

-398 SVTSGVIGLNPSGK
+398 SVTSGVIGLKPNGK
-412 ISFINRSAISLLS
+412 ISFVNRSAISLLNYTDKIS
-425 CDHKNLE
+425 E
-432 NTKLD
+432 NSTLK
-437 ILVPEFAPVYTAL
+437 ILAPEFLSIYEAL
-450 FANNLKSFQ
+450 VLGNLKSLQ
-459 QEIKLLRAG
+459 QEVKILRAG

-482 EDDNIDGFVV
+482 ETERVDGFVI
-492 AFDDVTQL
+492 AFDDITEL
-500 VSAQRAAAWGDVA
+500 VSAQRSAAWGDVA

-536 KFMPLVDREGDT
+536 KFMPLLEKDSDT
-548 LANMT
+548 LSSMT

-570 SKFARMPEP
+570 SRFARMPEP
-579 EKQSEDIIKVVNSAI
+579 DKKPADIIQIINSAI
-594 SLQESGFPE
+594 SLQETGLPE
-603 ILFKRN
+603 ISFKKR
-609 IVKGPIMFELDA
+609 IIDGPIMFELDT
-621 TMISQVLINLLK
+621 TMISQALINLLK

-638 IESRQS
+638 IETRISKHESSNVFGQIEIIVES
-644 KEESSEVKGQI
+644 KE
-655 DIIVARHDT
+655 
-664 FLEVSVVDNGI
+664 SVLKISIVDNGM
-675 GLPADRARLFEPYV
+675 GLPEDRTRLFEPYV
-689 TTRENGT
+689 TTRESGT

-718 APNYKNSRKVGAAA
+718 ASQVENSGIVGAAA
-732 IIELPY
+732 IIELPIY
-738 FAMSEN
+738 TSK

>member
-1 MSVSTMRFSLTR
+1 MRFSLTR
-13 FLNTR
+13 FLNTKTFVR
-18 AFDRLRA
+18 ASA
-25 SSTIYLVFLG
+25 SSTIYFVVLG
-35 PFLAFVTYV
+35 PFLAFATYI

-59 LVLLADLIYVITIV
+59 FVLLADLVYVITIV

-87 RQRSA
+87 RQKSA

-111 TIGVAI
+111 TIGVAV

-150 TEQRQAMVEDI
+150 AEQRDGLIKDI
-161 TDLANELGNFR
+161 TDLANDLGFFR
-172 KSRFGVDSSEF
+172 KGRNGTDLSEL
-183 RTHLA
+183 RNHLA

-202 VIDDKGKIKL
+202 VIDDEGKIKL
-212 RGFRNYAFDYDEPEP
+212 RGFRNYAFDYDEPDMFLLDT
-227 SLFDAA
+227 S
-233 LNQVQIIEDWD
+233 LNQVQIIEDWN
-244 NNEIR
+244 NNEMR
-249 ALVYIDGFPG
+249 ALFYIDGFPG
-259 HYLYVTRLVD
+259 HYLYVTRSVD

-289 ENEKGK
+289 ESDKGK

-366 RMTVQL
+366 RMTSQL
-372 KIQRDKLLQNTS
+372 KLQRDKLLLNTA

-398 SVTSGVIGLNPSGK
+398 SVTSGVIGLNPDGK
-412 ISFINRSAISLLS
+412 ISFINRSAISLLNYTDKMS
-425 CDHKNLE
+425 ENCTLE
-432 NTKLD
+432 
-437 ILVPEFAPVYTAL
+437 ILAPEFLSIYETLVL
-450 FANNLKSFQ
+450 GNLKSLQ
-459 QEIKLLRAG
+459 QEVKILRAG

-482 EDDNIDGFVV
+482 ETDNIDGFVI
-492 AFDDVTQL
+492 AFDDITEL

-536 KFMPLVDREGDT
+536 KFMPLLQDNSDT
-548 LANMT
+548 LSDMT

-570 SKFARMPEP
+570 SRFARMPEP
-579 EKQSEDIIKVVNSAI
+579 DKKSMDIIQIINSAI
-594 SLQESGFPE
+594 SLQENGLPE
-603 ILFKRN
+603 ISFKKN
-609 IVKGPIMFELDA
+609 IVDGPIMFELDE
-621 TMISQVLINLLK
+621 TMISQALINLVK

-638 IESRQS
+638 IESRIR
-644 KEESSEVKGQI
+644 KSELPHVLGQI
-655 DIIVARHDT
+655 KVIAKPLDS
-664 FLEVSVVDNGI
+664 FLKISIVDNGL
-675 GLPADRARLFEPYV
+675 GLPEDRARLFEPYV

-718 APNYKNSRKVGAAA
+718 APQYQNSGIIGAAA
-732 IIELPY
+732 IIELPIY
-738 FAMSEN
+738 SMK

>member
-1 MSVSTMRFSLTR
+1 MCIRDSV
-13 FLNTR
+13 
-18 AFDRLRA
+18 RA

-35 PFLAFVTYV
+35 PFLAFATYI

-59 LVLLADLIYVITIV
+59 LVLLADLVYVITIV

-87 RQRSA
+87 RQKSA

-132 DRVQSVIGASR
+132 DRVQSVISASR

-150 TEQRQAMVEDI
+150 AEQRGALIEDI
-161 TDLANELGNFR
+161 TDLANELGFFR
-172 KSRFGVDSSEF
+172 KGRNGTDLSEF
-183 RTHLA
+183 RNHLA

-202 VIDDKGKIKL
+202 VIDDEGKIKL
-212 RGFRNYAFDYDEPEP
+212 RGFRNYAFDYDKPEVT
-227 SLFDAA
+227 LFDTS
-233 LNQVQIIEDWD
+233 LRQVQIIEDWK
-244 NNEIR
+244 NNEMR
-249 ALVYIDGFPG
+249 ALIYIDGFPG

-289 ENEKGK
+289 ESDKGK

-312 VSSVLLGLWFAE
+312 VSAVLLGLWFAE

-339 IAEGELNV
+339 IAKGELNV

-366 RMTVQL
+366 RMTSQL
-372 KIQRDKLLQNTS
+372 KLQRDKLLLNTS

-398 SVTSGVIGLNPSGK
+398 SVTSGVIGLNPKGK
-412 ISFINRSAISLLS
+412 ISFINRSAISLLNYT
-425 CDHKNLE
+425 DK
-432 NTKLD
+432 KLD
-437 ILVPEFAPVYTAL
+437 DCTLEILAPEFLSMYESLVL
-450 FANNLKSFQ
+450 GDLKSLQ
-459 QEIKLLRAG
+459 QEVKILRAG

-482 EDDNIDGFVV
+482 ETDNIDGFVI
-492 AFDDVTQL
+492 AFDDITEL

-536 KFMPLVDREGDT
+536 KFMPLLDDNSDT
-548 LANMT
+548 LSDMT

-570 SKFARMPEP
+570 SRFARMPEP
-579 EKQSEDIIKVVNSAI
+579 DKKSEDIIQIINSAI
-594 SLQESGFPE
+594 SLQENGLPE
-603 ILFKRN
+603 IAFKKN
-609 IVKGPIMFELDA
+609 IVEGPIMFGVDA
-621 TMISQVLINLLK
+621 AMISQALINLLK

-638 IESRQS
+638 ISSRMS
-644 KEESSEVKGQI
+644 KG
-655 DIIVARHDT
+655 A
-664 FLEVSVVDNGI
+664 VSYTHLT
-675 GLPADRARLFEPYV
+675 LPTILLV
-689 TTRENGT
+689 
-696 GLGLAIVKKIIEEHG
+696 
-711 GTFRLED
+711 
-718 APNYKNSRKVGAAA
+718 
-732 IIELPY
+732 
-738 FAMSEN
+738 

>member
-1 MSVSTMRFSLTR
+1 MRFSLTR

-18 AFDRLRA
+18 AFDRVRA
-25 SSTIYLVFLG
+25 SSTIYLVSLG

-111 TIGVAI
+111 TIGVAV

-143 SAAEAYE
+143 SASEAYE
-150 TEQRQAMVEDI
+150 TEQREAMLEDI

-172 KSRFGVDSSEF
+172 KSRLGADFSEF
-183 RTHLA
+183 RIHLA
-188 KLQQEMQRGMKEAF
+188 KLQQEMQRGMKKAF

-412 ISFINRSAISLLS
+412 ISFINRSAISLLN
-425 CDHKNLE
+425 CDDKNIE
-432 NTKLD
+432 NTTLD
-437 ILVPEFAPVYTAL
+437 LLVPEFAPMCTAL
-450 FANNLKSFQ
+450 FADNLKSFQ
-459 QEIKLLRAG
+459 QEIKLLRSG

-536 KFMPLVDREGDT
+536 KFMPLLDRESDT

-609 IVKGPIMFELDA
+609 IVEGPIMFELDA

-638 IESRQS
+638 IECRHN
-644 KEESSEVKGQI
+644 KDESSGVKGQI
-655 DIIVARHDT
+655 DIIVERHDT
-664 FLEVSVVDNGI
+664 FLEVSIVDNGV

-718 APNYKNSRKVGAAA
+718 APTYKDRSNVGAAA
-732 IIELPY
+732 IIELPL
-738 FAMSEN
+738 FTMNEN

>member
-1 MSVSTMRFSLTR
+1 MRFSLTR

-536 KFMPLVDREGDT
+536 KFMPLLDRESDT

-609 IVKGPIMFELDA
+609 IVEGPIMFELDA

>member
-1 MSVSTMRFSLTR
+1 MSVRAMRFSLTR
-13 FLNTR
+13 FLNTKT
-18 AFDRLRA
+18 FDHVRT

-35 PFLAFVTYV
+35 PFLAFATYV
-44 VLGPFDLRAQSRLLQ
+44 ILGPFDLRAQSRLLQ
-59 LVLLADLIYVITIV
+59 LVLLADLVYVITIV

-87 RQRSA
+87 RQKSA

-111 TIGVAI
+111 TIGVAV

-132 DRVQSVIGASR
+132 DRVQSVITASR

-150 TEQRQAMVEDI
+150 AEQREALIEDI
-161 TDLANELGNFR
+161 TNLAKELGFFR
-172 KSRFGVDSSEF
+172 KSRNGTDLSEF
-183 RTHLA
+183 RNHLA
-188 KLQQEMQRGMKEAF
+188 KLQQEMQRGMKKAF
-202 VIDDKGKIKL
+202 VINHEGKIKL
-212 RGFRNYAFDYDEPEP
+212 RGFRNYAFDYDEPETG
-227 SLFDAA
+227 LFDTS
-233 LNQVQIIEDWD
+233 LKQVQIIDDWN
-244 NNEIR
+244 NNEMR
-249 ALVYIDGFPG
+249 ALVYIDDYPG

-275 LDDTQETASLYQQL
+275 LDETQETASLYQQL
-289 ENEKGK
+289 ESDKGK

-312 VSSVLLGLWFAE
+312 VSAVLLGLWFAE

-339 IAEGELNV
+339 IAKGELNV

-366 RMTVQL
+366 RMTSQL
-372 KIQRDKLLQNTS
+372 KLQRDELLQNTS

-398 SVTSGVIGLNPSGK
+398 SVTSGVIGLKPNGK
-412 ISFINRSAISLLS
+412 ISFVNRSAISLLNYTDKIS
-425 CDHKNLE
+425 E
-432 NTKLD
+432 NSTLK
-437 ILVPEFAPVYTAL
+437 ILAPEFLSIYEAL
-450 FANNLKSFQ
+450 VLGNLKSLQ
-459 QEIKLLRAG
+459 QEVKILRAG

-482 EDDNIDGFVV
+482 ETERVDGFVI
-492 AFDDVTQL
+492 AFDDITEL
-500 VSAQRAAAWGDVA
+500 VSAQRSAAWGDVA

-536 KFMPLVDREGDT
+536 KFMPLLEKDSDT
-548 LANMT
+548 LSSMT

-570 SKFARMPEP
+570 SRFARMPEP
-579 EKQSEDIIKVVNSAI
+579 DKKPADIIQIINSAI
-594 SLQESGFPE
+594 SLQETGLPE
-603 ILFKRN
+603 ISFKKR
-609 IVKGPIMFELDA
+609 IIDGPIMFELDT
-621 TMISQVLINLLK
+621 TMISQALINLLK

-638 IESRQS
+638 IETRISKHESSNVFGQIEIIVES
-644 KEESSEVKGQI
+644 KES
-655 DIIVARHDT
+655 
-664 FLEVSVVDNGI
+664 FLKISIVDNGV
-675 GLPADRARLFEPYV
+675 GLPEDRTRLFEPYV
-689 TTRENGT
+689 TTRESGT

-718 APNYKNSRKVGAAA
+718 ASQVENSGIVGAAA
-732 IIELPY
+732 IIELPIY
-738 FAMSEN
+738 TSK

>member
-1 MSVSTMRFSLTR
+1 MRFSLTR

-18 AFDRLRA
+18 AFDRVRA

-150 TEQRQAMVEDI
+150 TEQREAMVEDI

-172 KSRFGVDSSEF
+172 KSRFGADFSEF

-202 VIDDKGKIKL
+202 VIDEKGKIKL
-212 RGFRNYAFDYDEPEP
+212 RGFRNYAFDYDEPET

-233 LNQVQIIEDWD
+233 LKQVQIIEDWD

-339 IAEGELNV
+339 IAEGKLNV

-366 RMTVQL
+366 RMTSQL

-412 ISFINRSAISLLS
+412 ISFINRSAISLLN
-425 CDHKNLE
+425 CDEKNIE
-432 NTKLD
+432 NTTLD
-437 ILVPEFAPVYTAL
+437 ILVPEFAPMYTAL
-450 FANNLKSFQ
+450 FSSNLKSFQ

-482 EDDNIDGFVV
+482 EDDKIDGFVV

-603 ILFKRN
+603 ILFNRN
-609 IVKGPIMFELDA
+609 IIEGPIMFELDA

-638 IESRQS
+638 IESRQD
-644 KEESSEVKGQI
+644 KDGSSEVKGQI
-655 DIIVARHDT
+655 DIIVERHDT
-664 FLEVSVVDNGI
+664 FLEVAVIDNGI

-718 APNYKNSRKVGAAA
+718 APKYKNNSKVGAAA

-738 FAMSEN
+738 FTMSEN

>member
-1 MSVSTMRFSLTR
+1 
-13 FLNTR
+13 
-18 AFDRLRA
+18 
-25 SSTIYLVFLG
+25 
-35 PFLAFVTYV
+35 
-44 VLGPFDLRAQSRLLQ
+44 
-59 LVLLADLIYVITIV
+59 
-73 AFVIL
+73 
-78 RILRIISQR
+78 
-87 RQRSA
+87 
-92 GSQLH
+92 
-97 LRLTGFFTVMALLP
+97 MALLP
-111 TIGVAI
+111 TIGVAV

-132 DRVQSVIGASR
+132 DRVQSVIAASR

-150 TEQRQAMVEDI
+150 TEQREAMIEDI
-161 TDLANELGNFR
+161 TKLANELGNFR
-172 KSRFGVDSSEF
+172 KSRYGTDLSEF
-183 RTHLA
+183 RNHLA

-202 VIDDKGKIKL
+202 VIDDKAKIKL

-227 SLFDAA
+227 SLFNSA
-233 LNQVQIIEDWD
+233 LKQVQIIEDWD

-259 HYLYVTRLVD
+259 HYLYATRLVD

-339 IAEGELNV
+339 IAKGELNV

-366 RMTVQL
+366 RMTGQL

-412 ISFINRSAISLLS
+412 ISFINRSAISLLN
-425 CDHKNLE
+425 CGDKNLE
-432 NTKLD
+432 NTSLD
-437 ILVPEFAPVYTAL
+437 ILVPEFEPMYTAL

-482 EDDNIDGFVV
+482 EDDQIDGFVV
-492 AFDDVTQL
+492 AFDDITQL

-536 KFMPLVDREGDT
+536 KFMPLVERERDA
-548 LANMT
+548 LENMT

-609 IVKGPIMFELDA
+609 IIEGPIMFELDA

-638 IESRQS
+638 IESRHN
-644 KEESSEVKGQI
+644 KYGAPEVKGQI
-655 DIIVARHDT
+655 DIIVKCHDT
-664 FLEVSVVDNGI
+664 FLEVSVVDNGV

-718 APNYKNSRKVGAAA
+718 APKYRNSSTVGAAA
-732 IIELPY
+732 IIELPLLTRN
-738 FAMSEN
+738 EN

>member
-1 MSVSTMRFSLTR
+1 M
-13 FLNTR
+13 
-18 AFDRLRA
+18 
-25 SSTIYLVFLG
+25 
-35 PFLAFVTYV
+35 
-44 VLGPFDLRAQSRLLQ
+44 
-59 LVLLADLIYVITIV
+59 
-73 AFVIL
+73 
-78 RILRIISQR
+78 RIISQR
-87 RQRSA
+87 RQKSA

-132 DRVQSVIGASR
+132 DRVQSVISASR

-150 TEQRQAMVEDI
+150 AEQRGALIEDI
-161 TDLANELGNFR
+161 TDLANELGFFR
-172 KSRFGVDSSEF
+172 KGRNGTDLSEF
-183 RTHLA
+183 RNHLA

-202 VIDDKGKIKL
+202 VIDDEGKIKL
-212 RGFRNYAFDYDEPEP
+212 RGFRNYAFDYDKPEVT
-227 SLFDAA
+227 LFDTS
-233 LNQVQIIEDWD
+233 LRQVQIIEDWK
-244 NNEIR
+244 NNEMR
-249 ALVYIDGFPG
+249 ALIYIDGFPG

-289 ENEKGK
+289 ESDKGK

-312 VSSVLLGLWFAE
+312 VSAVLLGLWFAE

-339 IAEGELNV
+339 IAKGELNV

-366 RMTVQL
+366 RMTSQL
-372 KIQRDKLLQNTS
+372 KLQRDKLLLNTS

-398 SVTSGVIGLNPSGK
+398 SVTSGVIGLNPKGK
-412 ISFINRSAISLLS
+412 ISFINRSAISLLNYT
-425 CDHKNLE
+425 DK
-432 NTKLD
+432 KLD
-437 ILVPEFAPVYTAL
+437 DCTLEILAPEFLSMYESLVL
-450 FANNLKSFQ
+450 GDLKSLQ
-459 QEIKLLRAG
+459 QEVKILRAG

-482 EDDNIDGFVV
+482 ETDNIDGFVI
-492 AFDDVTQL
+492 AFDDITEL

-536 KFMPLVDREGDT
+536 KFMPLQDDNSDT
-548 LANMT
+548 LSDMS

-570 SKFARMPEP
+570 SRFARMPEP
-579 EKQSEDIIKVVNSAI
+579 DKKSEDIIQIITSAI
-594 SLQESGFPE
+594 SLQENGLPE
-603 ILFKRN
+603 IAFKKN
-609 IVKGPIMFELDA
+609 IVEGPIMFGVDA
-621 TMISQVLINLLK
+621 AMISQALINLLK

-638 IESRQS
+638 ISSRMSKGESPN
-644 KEESSEVKGQI
+644 VLGQI
-655 DIIVARHDT
+655 QVIAKLSGS
-664 FLEVSVVDNGI
+664 FLKVSIVDNGL
-675 GLPADRARLFEPYV
+675 GLPEDRARLFEPYV

-718 APNYKNSRKVGAAA
+718 APKYQNSGIVGAAA
-732 IIELPY
+732 IIELPIY
-738 FAMSEN
+738 SVK

>member
-1 MSVSTMRFSLTR
+1 MRFSLTR

-18 AFDRLRA
+18 AFDRVRA

-150 TEQRQAMVEDI
+150 TEQREAMVEDI

-172 KSRFGVDSSEF
+172 KSRFGADFSEF

-202 VIDDKGKIKL
+202 VIDEKGKIKL
-212 RGFRNYAFDYDEPEP
+212 RGFRNYAFDYDEPET

-233 LNQVQIIEDWD
+233 LKQVQIIEDWD

-339 IAEGELNV
+339 IAEGKLNV

-366 RMTVQL
+366 RMTSQL

-412 ISFINRSAISLLS
+412 ISFINRSAISLLN
-425 CDHKNLE
+425 CDEKNIE
-432 NTKLD
+432 NTTLD
-437 ILVPEFAPVYTAL
+437 ILVPEFAPMYTAL
-450 FANNLKSFQ
+450 FSNNLKSFQ

-482 EDDNIDGFVV
+482 EDDKIDGFVV

-603 ILFKRN
+603 ILFNRN
-609 IVKGPIMFELDA
+609 IIEGPIMFELDA

-638 IESRQS
+638 IESRQD
-644 KEESSEVKGQI
+644 KDGSSEVKGQI
-655 DIIVARHDT
+655 DIIVERHDT
-664 FLEVSVVDNGI
+664 FLEVAVIDNGI

-718 APNYKNSRKVGAAA
+718 APKYKSSSKVGAAA
-732 IIELPY
+732 IIELPL
-738 FAMSEN
+738 FTMNEN